1 MKHPRACGPSL
12 TRAAARLCRAMRH
25 LDLQRLR
32 ADIKDFD
39 VSRVRGVEG
48 GGAWVALGKHLC
60 GAAADFTLR
69 SCARRHAGQ
78 PTAAAAQA
86 GNGGGPAAVAPAAG
100 GPAPLSGV
108 RGLAVATCCHHR
120 CSWRHFVA
128 QREVQELGF
137 SPQEFEVIA
146 WLTGGWPV
154 GPGGGVGRGCLKG
167 AARGSCA
174 APHSRG
180 LAGQQRCGLCVA
192 WLEPG

>member
-1 MKHPRACGPSL
+1 
-12 TRAAARLCRAMRH
+12 MRH

-69 SCARRHAGQ
+69 SCARPHAGQ

-86 GNGGGPAAVAPAAG
+86 GSGGGPAAGAPAAG

-128 QREVQELGF
+128 QREVLELGF

-146 WLTGGWPV
+146 WLTGGWPG
-154 GPGGGVGRGCLKG
+154 GPGGGVGPGCRERT
-167 AARGSCA
+167 AHGSCA
-174 APHSRG
+174 ALHSRVLARQQHWG
-180 LAGQQRCGLCVA
+180 LRVA
-192 WLEPG
+192 CLEPG